1 MKTKREDIRNIAII
15 AHVDHGKTTL
25 VDELLKQS
33 GVFRANQEVQERVMD
48 SNDIERE
55 RGITILSKN
64 TAVFYKD
71 VKINIIDTPGHADFG
86 GEVERVLK
94 MVNGVV
100 LVVDAFEGAM
110 PQTKFVL
117 MKALALDLPVIVCIN
132 KIDRPEARPDEVID
146 EVLELF
152 MDLDASDEQLD
163 CPFIY
168 ASARDGYALKD
179 LNDEKKDMTPL
190 FETILDYIPA
200 PEGDP
205 DANTQVLI
213 STIDYNEYVGRIGVG
228 KVDNGCLK
236 INQDAVVVNHHEP
249 DKLQKVRISKLYEF
263 DGLNKVDI
271 TEAKIGSIVAI
282 SGIADIHIGDTICS
296 PENPVAIPFQKI
308 SEPTISMNFIV
319 NDSPLAGQ
327 EGKYVTSRNLR
338 DRLLK
343 ETLKDVS
350 LRGTETDSTDAFN
363 VAGRG
368 EMHLSILMENM
379 RREGYEFAV
388 SPPRILTREIDGVL
402 CEPIER
408 LVVDVP
414 ENSVGSVMEKMGVR
428 KAEMVQMTPVGSRMK
443 IEFLVPSRGL
453 FGYRNEFLT
462 DTRGEGIM
470 ASVFDRYEPFK
481 GEVARRSTGSLVAF
495 ETGETNAY
503 GLFNAQ
509 DRGALF
515 VEAGVPVYEGMVIG
529 VAPKAGDINVNVCK
543 KKNLTNMRAAGS
555 EESLRLVPVRKMS
568 LEQCLEFLADDEL
581 LEVTPENL
589 RLRKSILNNQDRA
602 KYQNRIAKAKS

>member
-1 MKTKREDIRNIAII
+1 MKMQREDIRNIAII

-71 VKINIIDTPGHADFG
+71 IKINIIDTPGHADFG

-94 MVNGVV
+94 MVDGVV

-117 MKALALDLPVIVCIN
+117 MKALALDLPVVVCIN
-132 KIDRPEARPDEVID
+132 KIDRPEARPDDVID

-152 MDLDASDEQLD
+152 MDLDASDEQLE

-168 ASARDGYALKD
+168 ASARDGYAVKD
-179 LNDEKKDMTPL
+179 LSDERKDMTPL
-190 FETILDYIPA
+190 FETIIDYIPA
-200 PEGDP
+200 PTGDP

-236 INQDAVVVNHHEP
+236 INQEAVVVNHHEP
-249 DKLQKVRISKLYEF
+249 DKQQKVRISKLYEF
-263 DGLNKVDI
+263 DGLNKVDV
-271 TEAKIGSIVAI
+271 TEAGIGSIVAI

-308 SEPTISMNFIV
+308 SEPTISMNFVV

-327 EGKYVTSRNLR
+327 EGKFVTSRHIR
-338 DRLLK
+338 DRLFRELN
-343 ETLKDVS
+343 TDVS
-350 LRGTETDSTDAFN
+350 LRVEETDSADSYK
-363 VAGRG
+363 VSGRG
-368 EMHLSILMENM
+368 ELHLSVLIENM

-388 SPPRILTREIDGVL
+388 SKAEVL
-402 CEPIER
+402 YHTDENGKRLEPMELAYI
-408 LVVDVP
+408 DVP
-414 ENSVGSVMEKMGVR
+414 DEFTGSVIDKLSQR
-428 KAEMVQMTPVGSRMK
+428 KGELRNMTPITGGYTRL
-443 IEFLVPSRGL
+443 EFNIPSRGL
-453 FGYRNEFLT
+453 IGYRGEFLT
-462 DTRGEGIM
+462 DTKGNGIINTI
-470 ASVFDRYEPFK
+470 FNDYEPYK
-481 GEVARRSTGSLVAF
+481 GDIQYRKQGSLIAF
-495 ETGETNAY
+495 ESGESVTY
-503 GLFNAQ
+503 GLFSAQ
-509 DRGALF
+509 ERGTLF
-515 VEAGVPVYEGMVIG
+515 IGPGEKVYSGMVVG
-529 VAPKAGDINVNVCK
+529 QCAKAEDIELNVCK
-543 KKNLTNMRAAGS
+543 KKHLTNTRSSSADEA
-555 EESLRLVPVRKMS
+555 LTLTPPKILS
-568 LEQCLEFLADDEL
+568 LEQALDFIDTDEL
-581 LEVTPENL
+581 LEVTPESL
-589 RLRKSILNNQDRA
+589 RIRKRILDPTMRKRA
-602 KYQNRIAKAKS
+602 NMRNK